1 MGGQELHRF
10 RCPQK
15 YLAFDAKERLNTI
28 PVPQAYRLCRAK
40 REHPCRCLGTE
51 CQGEQPREEQRFPQ
65 SRLQSNKRWL
75 GFSCFSPFYLHRYA
89 PIINSLWVYFQACRR
104 QVSRRLSRTREVR
117 AEWRHDNSGCLRCCA
132 CHFLSGTRVNVPRP
146 SLSRFSTVMLVALPC
161 APIVNVTPLKPTAF
175 SPAVS

>member
-40 REHPCRCLGTE
+40 SERACRCLGTE

-75 GFSCFSPFYLHRYA
+75 GFSCFSPFYPHRYA

-117 AEWRHDNSGCLRCCA
+117 AEWRHVGFCRGANPQSQNGPE
-132 CHFLSGTRVNVPRP
+132 TRFRGEPFP
-146 SLSRFSTVMLVALPC
+146 YSLNNEKGRERSTP
-161 APIVNVTPLKPTAF
+161 
-175 SPAVS
+175 